1 MQSTADFLAANR
13 CARRY
18 LITIAESV
26 AAMGAVSVIGVW
38 QMTYK
43 SGFAYSWW
51 ELASMPILMCLAL
64 LGWVAYRYRETRVMT
79 MAQFFELRYSRGLR
93 IFAGII
99 CWLSGILNFGIFPA
113 VGATFFM
120 QYCGL
125 PESWSIA
132 GLAGIAI
139 PTYPSLL
146 IILISVAVYFTF
158 VGGQIAVLVTDF
170 TQAFFTNMVLM
181 AILILLMAKYS
192 FVDIFD
198 GLLVAEPGKSL
209 VNPFDAGDT
218 PFNPWYFIIAIV
230 GAIFNRLSWQGSQAY
245 HCSAKNPHEAKLAWV
260 LGRYREWGFRYALI
274 IIPLVA
280 YMFMHHPAYTEQAD
294 QVNQLLSGIENPEI
308 RDQMLVPTTMTLYMP
323 VGLAGAFAA
332 AMFALF
338 ISTHDTYLHSW
349 GTIFVQDILIPLRGK
364 PLSNKQHIL
373 TLRLSVLFVA
383 VFIFCWSMF
392 FRQTQNIF
400 LYFAITGA
408 IWLGGAGIV
417 IIGGLY
423 TRWGTTAGAYASL
436 ITGSILATTGLIL
449 EQLWTVWYGKN
460 FFLTGQEIYFLA
472 MMAAI
477 VIYVTVS
484 LLGKRSNFN
493 LEKVLH
499 RGKYKVDSDR
509 VRDEAAPT
517 SYSPKK
523 WNWKKALGITK
534 DFTRGDKII
543 YGISIVYALA
553 MLLIFICLTTAAIL
567 LDLSAR
573 FWAAY
578 FRYYLILM
586 IITSF
591 GIALWLSIGGI
602 HNLLQMFKDLKA
614 AKRDFTDDGWIS
626 NSDDHATNDIN
637 PDFPD
642 KQLLDN

>member
-51 ELASMPILMCLAL
+51 ELASVPILMCLAL
-64 LGWVAYRYRETRVMT
+64 IGWVVYRYRETRVMT
-79 MAQFFELRYSRGLR
+79 MAQFFELRYSRRFR

-120 QYCGL
+120 HYCGL
-125 PESWSIA
+125 PESWHLA
-132 GLAGIAI
+132 GLEGIAI

-218 PFNPWYFIIAIV
+218 AFNPWFFIIAIV

-280 YMFMHHPAYTEQAD
+280 YMFMHHPAYAEQAD

-392 FRQTQNIF
+392 FRQTQNIL

-408 IWLGGAGIV
+408 IWMGGAGIV

-449 EQLWTVWYGKN
+449 EQLWTAWYGKN

-472 MMAAI
+472 MMTAI
-477 VIYVTVS
+477 VVYITVS

-543 YGISIVYALA
+543 YGFSIVYALV
-553 MLLIFICLTTAAIL
+553 MLLIFLSLTIAAIL
-567 LDLSAR
+567 FDLSAR
-573 FWAAY
+573 FWGTY
-578 FRYYLILM
+578 FYYYLILM

-614 AKRDFTDDGWIS
+614 AKRDFADDGWIS
-626 NSDDHATNDIN
+626 NSDDHVTNDIN

-642 KQLLDN
+642 